1 MAMTNENSSDWD
13 LVARYI
19 AGRDEAAF
27 AEIVRRHGPLV
38 AGVAR
43 RILGSAEDAEDVF
56 QATFLILARK
66 AAAIRR
72 QESLPGWLSRVAYHS
87 ALRVR
92 RRRAA
97 RVEAEKQVMRNT
109 SHAGEMDRVGLD
121 IAPVLDEEM
130 NRLPEKYR
138 APVVLCLVEN
148 RTHELASREV
158 GVNLPAFRKRLG
170 KAREM
175 LRARLARRG
184 VVVSVAILGTWMAE
198 QARASVPDGWV
209 KTALKNS
216 SGSLP
221 GAVLASG
228 ASEGALTIME
238 DVMKMMMWRK
248 IGAIAASV
256 LVVVGLAGGGIWTA
270 ASLARDGGGEVTPAA
285 EEAKAFAAMKE
296 AKAFAARN
304 NPAPDGKLK
313 ALAAGNNRFAGE
325 LYGKLKTEKGNL
337 FFSPFSLRTALAMT
351 HAGARGTTAE
361 EMRKTLELDLVEYFP
376 EDRLAAAFE
385 GTLKSLD
392 TAGKSDKEKGHD
404 LLIVNAL
411 WGQEGYKFLDPFLTV
426 CRDRFGG
433 GLNLVDFVKNT
444 EGARQTINRWVEGK
458 TRDRI
463 KDLIPPGVLTDL
475 TKLVLTNAVWF
486 KGMWEVEFE
495 KTLTKN
501 APFTTAEGKVVR
513 ADMMNFKETGKWRYL
528 EDDAVQILEIPYR
541 GKAVSMVV
549 ILPRGKDGLPD
560 VEAWLPVRL
569 VGDGRTR
576 GQWDCLAGWLD
587 ALDKG
592 YDRDVIVSLPKFKM
606 TWGTKELKEALASL
620 GMKEAFVVGK
630 ADFSGINGIRPPAD
644 EALFIGNVLHK
655 AFVEVN
661 EEGTEAAVATAVMKR
676 MRMPE
681 PVFIADHPF
690 IFLIREKAAGNI
702 LFLGRVADPT
712 KN

>member
-1 MAMTNENSSDWD
+1 MTNENSSDWD

-256 LVVVGLAGGGIWTA
+256 LVVVGLAGGGFGRRRPWPGTA
-270 ASLARDGGGEVTPAA
+270 AAR
-285 EEAKAFAAMKE
+285 
-296 AKAFAARN
+296 
-304 NPAPDGKLK
+304 
-313 ALAAGNNRFAGE
+313 
-325 LYGKLKTEKGNL
+325 
-337 FFSPFSLRTALAMT
+337 
-351 HAGARGTTAE
+351 
-361 EMRKTLELDLVEYFP
+361 
-376 EDRLAAAFE
+376 
-385 GTLKSLD
+385 
-392 TAGKSDKEKGHD
+392 
-404 LLIVNAL
+404 
-411 WGQEGYKFLDPFLTV
+411 
-426 CRDRFGG
+426 
-433 GLNLVDFVKNT
+433 
-444 EGARQTINRWVEGK
+444 
-458 TRDRI
+458 
-463 KDLIPPGVLTDL
+463 
-475 TKLVLTNAVWF
+475 
-486 KGMWEVEFE
+486 
-495 KTLTKN
+495 
-501 APFTTAEGKVVR
+501 
-513 ADMMNFKETGKWRYL
+513 
-528 EDDAVQILEIPYR
+528 
-541 GKAVSMVV
+541 
-549 ILPRGKDGLPD
+549 
-560 VEAWLPVRL
+560 
-569 VGDGRTR
+569 
-576 GQWDCLAGWLD
+576 
-587 ALDKG
+587 
-592 YDRDVIVSLPKFKM
+592 
-606 TWGTKELKEALASL
+606 
-620 GMKEAFVVGK
+620 
-630 ADFSGINGIRPPAD
+630 
-644 EALFIGNVLHK
+644 
-655 AFVEVN
+655 
-661 EEGTEAAVATAVMKR
+661 
-676 MRMPE
+676 
-681 PVFIADHPF
+681 
-690 IFLIREKAAGNI
+690 
-702 LFLGRVADPT
+702 
-712 KN
+712 